1 MNKTL
6 IENAVEN
13 LFRKNLDWLKN
24 ETFYYKDNDEFNVE
38 VVSFDRVEETC
49 SQIIK
54 EIVDAIC
61 GGDDE

>member
-13 LFRKNLDWLKN
+13 LFRKNLEWLKN
-24 ETFYYKDNDEFNVE
+24 ETFYYKDNNEFSVE
-38 VVSFDRVEETC
+38 VVSFDRVEETYG
-49 SQIIK
+49 QIIK

-61 GGDDE
+61 GDSE